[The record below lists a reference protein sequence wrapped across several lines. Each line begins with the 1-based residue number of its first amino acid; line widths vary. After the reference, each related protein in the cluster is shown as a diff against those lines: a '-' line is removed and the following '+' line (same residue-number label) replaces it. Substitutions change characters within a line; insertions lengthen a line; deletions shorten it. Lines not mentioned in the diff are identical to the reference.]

1 MTTLNSKILKVQQI
15 FNDIADAIK
24 VKLNIE
30 DWEEE
35 CIGPEDYARKIL
47 EINTCD
53 HSDNPPI
60 IDPVD
65 PEIEIDIDGNIE
77 LNFDGD
83 LEHVITVSYKN
94 CDVINDPQIL
104 SISRNVSW
112 LRIEDTKVDETGK
125 IYIYTIVADP
135 NEGAER
141 RAQIVFSAIGVDEE
155 YYEVRR
161 TVIQLAKETP
171 EDPIII
177 PTIILDSTSVNLTGE
192 AQDFEITVNY
202 QNGELSRVI
211 DPEINSNWIEFKSKE
226 LVASSMYKYTYAV
239 SENTESIR
247 QGDITFGIKYDV
259 DSVIYSTFTVK
270 QNIKKVPEIPEEL
283 FIRIDS
289 SEGNASAEY
298 TEQLINVIT
307 NDIGYEINTN
317 ADWLTYRKD
326 GDDLYLIFEEN
337 TSTELRSTKVRF
349 ACKSDPSIYAEY
361 DRKQSGRK
369 LKDAIIKVAGESPE
383 VPEYSDKGGTY
394 GIIIITSNT
403 VDSGREHEMWVKSH
417 PEWITITINSG
428 QLVGKESFNRS
439 VSITASENTGAER
452 SGVVTF
458 ACLGESGE
466 KTVDVSVTQ
475 AAKEVVETPADKK
488 IVVWTTED
496 DRYIED
502 GVGLKGVT
510 VRYEN
515 CTIDEILD
523 PVLSPTVDWLSFNN
537 KSVYPSTHPSVG
549 LNNVLIDYAF
559 KFIHDK
565 NIKEPT
571 NCDVSFGISNNEDL
585 TQTYTFT
592 HIPTTSISC
601 TTNSLVFSDVASE
614 KNIIVTTKNTIDS
627 DKENEIWIENS
638 PEWANITLQEGQDV
652 GESFNRNVLV
662 SVLKNGGEERTGTI
676 TFACLGI
683 NGEKRINIPITQRAK
698 EIVPGDKPM
707 YYGYIPYVEGES
719 PWSYADVTD
728 EYIRMCMEKGTII
741 ELPAQVMN
749 KTNAGEIPE
758 NAMWLIALPSDS
770 GLIAKQDNGTGS
782 MVEFKNQDGIHANG
796 IPITIND
803 NSYDLYGQWATF
815 KYSNGST
822 FYYIIEK

>member
-47 EINTCD
+47 EIDTCD
-53 HSDNPPI
+53 HSDDPPI

-94 CDVINDPQIL
+94 CNVINDPQIL
-104 SISRNVSW
+104 SISRNISW
-112 LRIEDTKVDETGK
+112 LWIEDVKVDETSK
-125 IYIYTIVADP
+125 VYTYTIVADP
-135 NEGAER
+135 NEGEER
-141 RAQIVFSAIGVDEE
+141 RAQIVFSAIGVDEA
-155 YYEVRR
+155 YYEGRC
-161 TVIQLAKETP
+161 TVIQLAKEIS

-192 AQDFEITVNY
+192 AQDFEITVTY

-211 DPEINSNWIEFKSKE
+211 NPEINSNWIEFKSKE
-226 LVASSMYKYTYAV
+226 LVASSTYKYTCAV

-247 QGDITFGIKYDV
+247 QGEITFGIEYDV
-259 DSVIYSTFTVK
+259 DSVVHSTFTVM
-270 QNIKKVPEIPEEL
+270 QNIKKVPEIQENL
-283 FIRIDS
+283 FIKA
-289 SEGNASAEY
+289 EPALANVGAEY
-298 TEQLINVIT
+298 TEQLMNITT
-307 NDIGYEINTN
+307 NDVGYEIDTN
-317 ADWLTYRKD
+317 AAWLTYRKD

-337 TSTELRSTKVRF
+337 TSTESRSTDVQF
-349 ACKSDPSIYAEY
+349 TCKNDSTVYT
-361 DRKQSGRK
+361 KCHMHQNGRK
-369 LKDAIIKVAGESPE
+369 LEDADIISTNQSI
-383 VPEYSDKGGTY
+383 EYSDKGGTY
-394 GIIIITSNT
+394 GIIIVTSNT
-403 VDSGREHEMWVKSH
+403 MDSGREHEMWVKSH
-417 PEWITITINSG
+417 PEWITVTINSG
-428 QLVGKESFNRS
+428 QLVGEKYFNRS
-439 VSITASENTGAER
+439 VSITASENTGTER

-466 KTVDVSVTQ
+466 KTADVSVTQ
-475 AAKEVVETPADKK
+475 AAKEVVEPVDKK

-515 CTIDEILD
+515 CTIDEVLD

-559 KFIHDK
+559 KFIHDE

-571 NCDVSFGISNNEDL
+571 NCDVSFGISNNEYL

-627 DKENEIWIENS
+627 DKESEIWVENS
-638 PEWANITLQEGQDV
+638 PEWANIKLQEGQSV

-662 SVLKNGGEERTGTI
+662 SVLKNDGEERTGTI

-683 NGEKRINIPITQRAK
+683 NGEKRINVSVTQRAK
-698 EIVPGDKPM
+698 EVVPEEPLSI
-707 YYGYIPYVEGES
+707 YYGYIPYDSSIEPATWKSEGFNLITEE
-719 PWSYADVTD
+719 WILDGVTNGNITKED
-728 EYIRMCMEKGTII
+728 AGSMD
-741 ELPAQVMN
+741 
-749 KTNAGEIPE
+749 KTSFGVVPKNSFL
-758 NAMWLIALPSDS
+758 LIAVPNGEYVATMDD
-770 GLIAKQDNGTGS
+770 GDGAKIKFGSTTPNSNGEYT
-782 MVEFKNQDGIHANG
+782 VTIDGIAYG
-796 IPITIND
+796 
-803 NSYDLYGQWATF
+803 LYGQYAPIDYPAESKF
-815 KYSNGST
+815 
-822 FYYIIEK
+822 FYID

>member
-77 LNFDGD
+77 INFDGD

-125 IYIYTIVADP
+125 VYTYTIIADP
-135 NEGAER
+135 NEGEER
-141 RAQIVFSAIGVDEE
+141 RAQVVFSAIGVDEE
-155 YYEVRR
+155 YYEGRC
-161 TVIQLAKETP
+161 TVIQLAKEIS

-177 PTIILDSTSVNLTGE
+177 PAIMLDSTSVNLTGE
-192 AQDFEITVNY
+192 AQDFEITVTY

-226 LVASSMYKYTYAV
+226 LVDSSMYKYTYAV

-247 QGDITFGIKYDV
+247 QGDITFGIEYDV
-259 DSVIYSTFTVK
+259 DSVIYSTFTVI
-270 QNIKKVPEIPEEL
+270 QNIKKVPEIQGNL
-283 FIRIDS
+283 FIRV
-289 SEGNASAEY
+289 EPALANVGAEY
-298 TEQLINVIT
+298 TEQLMNVTT
-307 NDIGYEINTN
+307 NDVGYEIDTN
-317 ADWLTYRKD
+317 AAWLTYRKD
-326 GDDLYLIFEEN
+326 GNDLYLIFEEN
-337 TSTELRSTKVRF
+337 TSIESRSTDVQF
-349 ACKSDPSIYAEY
+349 TCKNDSTAYT
-361 DRKQSGRK
+361 KCHMHQNGRK
-369 LKDAIIKVAGESPE
+369 LEEAYITSTNQSI
-383 VPEYSDKGGTY
+383 EYSDKGGTF

-403 VDSGREHEMWVKSH
+403 MDSGREHEIWVKSH
-417 PEWITITINSG
+417 PEWITVTINSG
-428 QLVGKESFNRS
+428 QLIGGEYFNRS
-439 VSITASENTGAER
+439 VSITAPENTGAER

-488 IVVWTTED
+488 IVIWTTEA

-559 KFIHDK
+559 KFIHDE

-627 DKENEIWIENS
+627 DKESEIWIENS
-638 PEWANITLQEGQDV
+638 PEWANITLQEGQNV

-683 NGEKRINIPITQRAK
+683 NGEKRTNVSVTQRAK
-698 EIVPGDKPM
+698 EVVPELKPM
-707 YYGYIPYVEGES
+707 YYGYIPYVENES
-719 PWSYADVTD
+719 PWSYGAITE
-728 EYIRMCMEKGTII
+728 EYVRKCIANGTIK
-741 ELPAQVMN
+741 EMPTQEMG
-749 KTNAGEIPE
+749 KTDAGEIPE
-758 NAMWLIALPSDS
+758 YAMWFIALPNDS
-770 GLIAKQDNGTGS
+770 GLIAKQDDGDGLPVN
-782 MVEFKNQDGIHANG
+782 FNNQDGIH
-796 IPITIND
+796 
-803 NSYDLYGQWATF
+803 
-815 KYSNGST
+815 SNGEAVIKINGVTYELFGHWTNIKYPINSK
-822 FYYIIEK
+822 FYYIIKS

>member
-47 EINTCD
+47 EIDTCD

-60 IDPVD
+60 IDPMD

-125 IYIYTIVADP
+125 IYTYTIVADP

-155 YYEVRR
+155 YYEGRC
-161 TVIQLAKETP
+161 TVIQLAKEISG
-171 EDPIII
+171 DPIII
-177 PTIILDSTSVNLTGE
+177 PTIILDPTSVNLTGE
-192 AQDFEITVNY
+192 AQDFEITVTY

-226 LVASSMYKYTYAV
+226 LIASSTYKYTCAV
-239 SENTESIR
+239 SENTESMR
-247 QGDITFGIKYDV
+247 QGDITFGIEYDV
-259 DSVIYSTFTVK
+259 DSVVHSTFTVR
-270 QNIKKVPEIPEEL
+270 QDIKKVPEIPENL
-283 FIRIDS
+283 FIKVIPA
-289 SEGNASAEY
+289 EANAGAEY

-307 NDIGYEINTN
+307 NDIGYEVNTN
-317 ADWLTYRKD
+317 AAWLTYRKD
-326 GDDLYLIFEEN
+326 GNDLYLIFEEN
-337 TSTELRSTKVRF
+337 TSTESRSTKVRF

-361 DRKQSGRK
+361 NRRQSGRK
-369 LKDAIIKVAGESPE
+369 LKDAVIKTTDESLKF
-383 VPEYSDKGGTY
+383 SDKNGSYTTY
-394 GIIIITSNT
+394 IQTSNT
-403 VDSGREHEMWVKSH
+403 IIDSGKEYEIWVASC
-417 PEWITITINSG
+417 PDWVTIIVRSG
-428 QLVGKESFNRS
+428 NTLTNGDYSRT
-439 VSITASENTGAER
+439 VSIVVSENTGAER

-466 KTVDVSVTQ
+466 KTVDISVIQ
-475 AAKEVVETPADKK
+475 AAKEVVEPVDKK
-488 IVVWTTED
+488 IVVRTTED
-496 DRYIED
+496 KRYIED
-502 GVGLKGVT
+502 GVGSKNVT
-510 VRYEN
+510 VWYEN
-515 CTIDEILD
+515 CIIDEILD
-523 PVLSPTVDWLSFNN
+523 PVLSPTVDWLSFND
-537 KSVYPSTHPSVG
+537 KFVYPSTHPSVG
-549 LNNVLIDYAF
+549 LNNVLIDYTF
-559 KFIHDK
+559 KFTHDE

-571 NCDVSFGISNNEDL
+571 NCDVNFGISNNEDL

-601 TTNSLVFSDVASE
+601 VTNLLAFSDEASE

-627 DKENEIWIENS
+627 EKESEIWVEDS
-638 PEWANITLQEGQDV
+638 PEWVNIKLQEGQYM

-662 SVLKNGGEERTGTI
+662 SVLKNDGEERTGTI

-683 NGEKRINIPITQRAK
+683 NGEKRINVSVTQRAK
-698 EIVPGDKPM
+698 EVVPEEPLSI
-707 YYGYIPYVEGES
+707 YYGYIPYNSSIEPATWKSEGFNLITED
-719 PWSYADVTD
+719 WILDGVTNGNITKED
-728 EYIRMCMEKGTII
+728 AGSMD
-741 ELPAQVMN
+741 
-749 KTNAGEIPE
+749 KTSFGVVPKNSFL
-758 NAMWLIALPSDS
+758 LIAVPNGEYVATMDD
-770 GLIAKQDNGTGS
+770 GDGAKIKFGSTTPNSNGEYT
-782 MVEFKNQDGIHANG
+782 VTIDGIAYG
-796 IPITIND
+796 
-803 NSYDLYGQWATF
+803 LYGQYAPIDYPAESKF
-815 KYSNGST
+815 
-822 FYYIIEK
+822 FYID